1 MCAAATA
8 GLPHR
13 NHPALPRVT
22 GTMSS
27 QAVARS
33 APRPL
38 RLWPG
43 IAIAVTVLLA
53 RYVAPVLVPR
63 VPEVTFIG
71 MMVSAVGVL
80 LFLVWWLFLSRASWK
95 ERLAAVV
102 LLAGALYAT
111 SWIVHPSIG
120 TGAMGVLFYILAVPV
135 VTIAFVAGTVAGRGR
150 PDGTRRLMA
159 AAAVLAACAGLAL
172 LRTGGFDGSF
182 DHDFAWRWT
191 PTAEERLLAADP
203 GIGPASAPAPTPIA
217 PPAAAAATPA
227 ATPPAAASASPAPAP
242 TVTTG
247 AAAPPAAAATPA
259 AVAGA
264 SGAGAPAAVAP
275 TPVVPPPAE
284 WPGFRGRQRNGV
296 ARADRIATDW
306 AASPPTALWQRP
318 IGPGWSSFAVAG
330 DLVYTQE
337 QRGDDEVVACYRLS
351 TGEPVWM
358 HRDRTRFWESNAG
371 AGPRATPLIQGG
383 RIYTLGAKG
392 TLNALD
398 ARSGAVAWSR
408 NAATDTAAE
417 LPMWGFSG
425 SPVVTGDTLIVAASG
440 ALAGYDLGTGR
451 LRWKNAAQGG
461 EGYSSPQLAT
471 LDGVPQVLLVNS
483 VGVSSVAPAD
493 GKLLWSHA
501 WKGFP
506 MVQPALTTDGDVL
519 VAANDS
525 DGVRRLVVR
534 RGATGW
540 SATERWTSKGLKP
553 YFNDFVV
560 HGGYAYGFDGAI
572 LSCIDLADGAR
583 KWKGGRYGNGQMVL
597 LPDQDALLVLSEEG
611 EIALVRA
618 TPDGYAE
625 LGKIAGLDGKT
636 WNHPVIVG
644 NILLVRNGEQMAA
657 FRLPA
662 ANRLSSAAQP

>member
-1 MCAAATA
+1 MI
-8 GLPHR
+8 
-13 NHPALPRVT
+13 
-22 GTMSS
+22 S

-38 RLWPG
+38 RLWPA

-53 RYVAPVLVPR
+53 RYVAPALVPR

-71 MMVSAVGVL
+71 MMVSAVGIL
-80 LFLVWWLFLSRASWK
+80 LFLVWWLLFSRASWK
-95 ERLAAVV
+95 ERLAAMV
-102 LLAGALYAT
+102 LLAGILYAT
-111 SWIVHPSIG
+111 SWVVHPSIG
-120 TGAMGVLFYILAVPV
+120 TGAMGVLFYILALPV
-135 VTIAFVAGTVAGRGR
+135 VTIAFVAGTVAGHGR
-150 PDGTRRLMA
+150 PDGTRRLLTV
-159 AAAVLAACAGLAL
+159 AAVLAACAGLTV

-191 PTAEERLLAADP
+191 STAEERLLAVDP
-203 GIGPASAPAPTPIA
+203 GIGPAAAPPPATSAAPAPASPT
-217 PPAAAAATPA
+217 AAAPA
-227 ATPPAAASASPAPAP
+227 ATPPAAASAPPAPA
-242 TVTTG
+242 VAE
-247 AAAPPAAAATPA
+247 AATPPAAAATSG
-259 AVAGA
+259 AVAGT
-264 SGAGAPAAVAP
+264 SRVDAPAAVAA
-275 TPVVPPPAE
+275 TPVVPPAAD

-306 AASPPTALWQRP
+306 SATPPTALWKRP

-351 TGEPVWM
+351 TGDPVWM
-358 HRDRTRFWESNAG
+358 HRDRIRFWESNAG
-371 AGPRATPLIQGG
+371 AGPRATPLIHGG
-383 RIYTLGAKG
+383 RVYTLGAKG
-392 TLNALD
+392 TVNALD
-398 ARSGAVAWSR
+398 AQSGALAWSR
-408 NAATDTAAE
+408 NAAADTAAE

-425 SPVVTGDTLIVAASG
+425 SPIVTGDTLIVAASG

-451 LRWKNAAQGG
+451 LRWKSTALGG

-471 LDGVPQVLLVNS
+471 LDGVPQVLLVTS

-493 GKLLWSHA
+493 GKLLWTHA

-525 DGVRRLVVR
+525 DGLRRLVVR
-534 RGATGW
+534 RAATGW
-540 SATERWTSKGLKP
+540 TATERWTSKGLKP

-597 LPDQDALLVLSEEG
+597 LPDQNALLVLSEEG

-625 LGKIAGLDGKT
+625 LAKIAGLDGKT

-644 NILLVRNGEQMAA
+644 SVLLVRNGEQMAA
-657 FRLPA
+657 YRLPA
-662 ANRLSSAAQP
+662 ANRVSSAAQP

>member
-1 MCAAATA
+1 MCGRDG
-8 GLPHR
+8 GLPTR
-13 NHPALPRVT
+13 NHGTRRPVT
-22 GTMSS
+22 RTMTA
-27 QAVARS
+27 QADTRF

-43 IAIAVTVLLA
+43 IAGAAAILVA
-53 RYVAPVLVPR
+53 RYVAPALVPS
-63 VPEVTFIG
+63 VPEVTYFG
-71 MMVSAVGVL
+71 LAASALGVL
-80 LFLVWWLFLSRASWK
+80 LCLIWWLFFSRAAWT
-95 ERLAAVV
+95 ERLAAVA
-102 LLAGALYAT
+102 LLAAVLYAT

-120 TGAMGVLFYILAVPV
+120 TGAMGVLFYILALPL
-135 VTIAFVAGTVAGRGR
+135 VTIAFVAGAVAGRGR
-150 PDGTRRLMA
+150 PDGTRRLRMA
-159 AAAVLAACAGLAL
+159 AAVVAACVGLAV
-172 LRTGGFDGSF
+172 LRTGGFDGKF

-191 PTAEERLLAADP
+191 PTPEERLLAADP
-203 GIGPASAPAPTPIA
+203 GIGAAPAP
-217 PPAAAAATPA
+217 PPASSAAV
-227 ATPPAAASASPAPAP
+227 PAPAIP
-242 TVTTG
+242 TAAAPSPVP
-247 AAAPPAAAATPA
+247 AAAPPAAAATPDTPRPAAGTTPAA
-259 AVAGA
+259 AVEA
-264 SGAGAPAAVAP
+264 SGAGAPSAVAP
-275 TPVVPPPAE
+275 PAVVARPAE
-284 WPGFRGRQRNGV
+284 WPGFRGSQRNGV
-296 ARADRIATDW
+296 ARVDRIATDW
-306 AASPPTALWQRP
+306 SATPPTALWRRP

-330 DLVYTQE
+330 DRVYTQE

-371 AGPRATPLIQGG
+371 AGPRATPLIHDG
-383 RIYTLGAKG
+383 RVYTLGAKG
-392 TLNALD
+392 TVNALD
-398 ARSGAVAWSR
+398 AQSGAVAWSR
-408 NAATDTAAE
+408 NAATDTGAE

-425 SPVVTGDTLIVAASG
+425 SPIVTGDTLIVAASG
-440 ALAGYDLGTGR
+440 ALAGYELGTGR
-451 LRWKNAAQGG
+451 LRWKNTAQGG

-483 VGVSSVAPAD
+483 VGVSGVAPAD

-525 DGVRRLVVR
+525 DGLRRLVVR
-534 RGATGW
+534 HAATGW

-560 HGGYAYGFDGAI
+560 HGSYAYGFDGAI

-597 LPDQDALLVLSEEG
+597 LADQDALLVLSEEG

-625 LGKIAGLDGKT
+625 LAKIAGLDGKT

-644 NILLVRNGEQMAA
+644 NVLLVRNGEQMAA

-662 ANRLSSAAQP
+662 ANRVSSASQP